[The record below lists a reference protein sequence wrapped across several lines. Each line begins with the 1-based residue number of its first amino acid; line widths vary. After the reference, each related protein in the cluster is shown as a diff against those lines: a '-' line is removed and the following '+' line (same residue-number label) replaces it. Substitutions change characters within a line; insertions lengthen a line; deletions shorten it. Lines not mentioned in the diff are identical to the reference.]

1 MATSPNAEGASAPAG
16 FLRVPSLPLL
26 LTIAA
31 LAIGLAALLPLVQS
45 SSATS
50 TNGYIRLLQ
59 QERADWQAR
68 LREVELEVAGLS
80 SLNRIEQEAR
90 TRLGMVQ
97 PEETTYITVPGP
109 APQTWRL
116 PHRFLPEPIEQPQAG
131 VSLWDK
137 SFGWIPLP

>member
-1 MATSPNAEGASAPAG
+1 MATAPTAEGASAPAE
-16 FLRVPSLPLL
+16 LLHTPSLPLL

-31 LAIGLAALLPLVQS
+31 LAIGLAALLPLIQS

-50 TNGYIRLLQ
+50 TNGNIRLLEQ
-59 QERADWQAR
+59 DLADWQAR
-68 LREVELEVAGLS
+68 LREMELEVAGLS

-109 APQTWRL
+109 APLTWQL
-116 PHRFLPEPIEQPQAG
+116 PDRFLPETIEQPQPGA
-131 VSLWDK
+131 SLWDK
-137 SFGWIPLP
+137 AFGWIPLP

>member
-1 MATSPNAEGASAPAG
+1 MATAPNTEGASAPAG
-16 FLRVPSLPLL
+16 ILRAPSLPLL

-50 TNGYIRLLQ
+50 TNGNIQRL
-59 QERADWQAR
+59 EKEKTDWQAR
-68 LREVELEVAGLS
+68 LREIELEVAGLS

-109 APQTWRL
+109 APLTWRL
-116 PHRFLPEPIEQPQAG
+116 PGRFLPVAIEQPEPG
-131 VSLWDK
+131 SSLWDK
-137 SFGWIPLP
+137 AFGWIPLP